1 MNFLPADR
9 PPVAPAA
16 ARRRRAS
23 RSRLRPVVREAD
35 VAPAVARR
43 PRAAGNTLCRLAV
56 IGATAL
62 SLGAPASA
70 AAQTGSLTGTVT
82 DAQGAAAPGVTVTA
96 QAALGPPVTVT
107 TDAGG
112 GYMLA
117 LEPGIY
123 SVTFALSGF
132 ETQRRDG
139 VPVTAG
145 ETSVVDVMLALAAI
159 VEQVDVVGVTP
170 LPGAGVDRDRLAAAI
185 TVVDGGDLAARGAAS
200 IADALNERLGA
211 VTLEGTT
218 TNLFQPTLRFRG
230 FTASPLLGL
239 PQGIAVYQNGVRIN
253 EPFGDTVQFDLM
265 PQFALDSVQLSA
277 GSDPVYGLNALGGA
291 LALGLKN
298 GFDNSGFAGEFSGGA
313 FGRLTATAEYGAG
326 NGPWAFYAGATHFTE
341 EGWRVESPS
350 EVTQAF
356 ADVGYRDGGVDAG
369 ISVTYADTF
378 LTGNAPAPIELLEV
392 DRSAVFTFPDE
403 THNRLGFVQGRA
415 NVAASDVWSVQVTGY
430 YRDLDRRTLNGDE
443 AEFGVCDDDALPAGA
458 PDETLCFGADDDDDD
473 DDNNGHDD
481 DDDNGHDDDDDDH
494 DHDHAADDDDD
505 DDHGDDDDHDHD
517 GDDDDHDEEE
527 EATPLV
533 DLVSGRFITSF
544 DAAGD
549 GAYNRTTTLAQG
561 YGATVQATATTG
573 AGARENVFVVG
584 VSADLADVAFE
595 SSSEPGSLTADR
607 GVSGSGLLTS
617 LYGLGGDDL
626 FNTKLETANRA
637 FGLYISDTLSLS
649 EQFHVTVSGR
659 YNRAGIDIADQ
670 LGTSLDGSHT
680 FGRFNPAVGAVF
692 QADESTSFFARYS
705 ESNRAPTAA
714 ELSCADPAEPCR
726 VPNAFVSDPP
736 LEQAVARSV
745 DVGVRGRWQAAA
757 GRGEWSIAAYRTRI
771 DDDILFIASPE
782 LIGTGYF
789 QNAGATARSG
799 LDVELGGN
807 VARTAWYLSY
817 GLVDATF
824 ESSLLLPSDEEVND
838 AATDEGVAVAPGNRL
853 PGIPRHSLKAGVRQ
867 DLTDAWDL
875 ALEAVVSSSRFFL
888 GDEGNDQIPLEGY
901 GVVNLRSAYRFDNGV
916 ELFARIENLL
926 DRKYATSGVLAE
938 LEVFLREVPD
948 ASDPRFIGPGM
959 PRSAFGGIRVRF

>member
-1 MNFLPADR
+1 MKPQSGFAALAAIVLGLGSP
-9 PPVAPAA
+9 PAA
-16 ARRRRAS
+16 F
-23 RSRLRPVVREAD
+23 
-35 VAPAVARR
+35 
-43 PRAAGNTLCRLAV
+43 
-56 IGATAL
+56 
-62 SLGAPASA
+62 
-70 AAQTGSLTGTVT
+70 AQTGSLIGTVT
-82 DAQGAAAPGVTVTA
+82 DAQGAAAPGAMVTA
-96 QAALGPPVTVT
+96 LPALGPAATAT
-107 TDAGG
+107 TDAAG
-112 GYMLA
+112 GYRLA

-123 SVTFALSGF
+123 GVTVALSGF

-139 VPVTAG
+139 VQVTAG
-145 ETSVVDVMLALAAI
+145 ETSVVDVMLPLAAI

-200 IADALNERLGA
+200 MADALNERLGA

-265 PQFALDSVQLSA
+265 PQFALDRVQLSA
-277 GSDPVYGLNALGGA
+277 GSDPTYGLNALGGA
-291 LALGLKN
+291 LALDLKN
-298 GFDNSGFAGEFSGGA
+298 GFDNRGFAGELSGGS

-326 NGPWAFYAGATHFTE
+326 SGPWAFYAGATHFTE
-341 EGWRVESPS
+341 EGWRLESPS

-369 ISVTYADTF
+369 ISFTYADTL
-378 LTGNAPAPIELLEV
+378 LTGNAPAPVELLEV

-443 AEFGVCDDDALPAGA
+443 AEFGACDDDALPAGA
-458 PDETLCFGADDDDDD
+458 PEQTLCFGADDDDDD
-473 DDNNGHDD
+473 HGHD
-481 DDDNGHDDDDDDH
+481 HADDDDDH
-494 DHDHAADDDDD
+494 
-505 DDHGDDDDHDHD
+505 DDHGDDDDDHD
-517 GDDDDHDEEE
+517 GDDDHDEE

-533 DLVSGRFITSF
+533 DLVSGRFITSL

-573 AGARENVFVVG
+573 DGARENVFIVG
-584 VSADLADVAFE
+584 ISADLADVAFE

-607 GVSGSGLLTS
+607 GVAGSGLLTS

-637 FGLYISDTLSLS
+637 FGLYVSDTLSLS
-649 EQFHVTVSGR
+649 EQFHVTFSGR
-659 YNRAGIDIADQ
+659 FNRAGIDIADQ
-670 LGTSLDGSHT
+670 LGTSLNGSHT
-680 FGRFNPAVGAVF
+680 FRRFNPAVGAVF
-692 QADESTSFFARYS
+692 QADENTSFFARYS

-726 VPNAFVSDPP
+726 VPNAFVADPP
-736 LEQAVARSV
+736 LEQAVARSF

-757 GRGEWSIAAYRTRI
+757 GRGEWSVAAYRTRI

-799 LDVELGGN
+799 LDVELSGN
-807 VARTAWYLSY
+807 VARTTWYLSY

-824 ESSLLLPSDEEVND
+824 ESSLLLPGDEEVND
-838 AATDEGVAVAPGNRL
+838 AATDEGVAVAPGDHL

-867 DLTDAWDL
+867 DLTDAWEL

-959 PRSAFGGIRVRF
+959 PRSAFGGVRVRF

>member
-1 MNFLPADR
+1 MLCLA
-9 PPVAPAA
+9 APAA
-16 ARRRRAS
+16 
-23 RSRLRPVVREAD
+23 
-35 VAPAVARR
+35 
-43 PRAAGNTLCRLAV
+43 
-56 IGATAL
+56 
-62 SLGAPASA
+62 A

-82 DAQGAAAPGVTVTA
+82 DAQGAAAPGATVTA
-96 QAALGPPVTVT
+96 QAALGPPVMAT

-112 GYMLA
+112 AYMLA
-117 LEPGIY
+117 LEPGTY
-123 SVTFALSGF
+123 RVTFTLTGF
-132 ETQRRDG
+132 ETQVRED
-139 VPVTAG
+139 VQIAAG
-145 ETSVVDVMLALAAI
+145 EASVIDAMLPVAAI
-159 VEQVDVVGVTP
+159 AEQIDVVGVTP
-170 LPGAGVDRDRLAAAI
+170 LPGVGVERDRLAAAI
-185 TVVDGGDLAARGAAS
+185 TVIDGGDLAARGAAS
-200 IADALNERLGA
+200 MADALNERLGA
-211 VTLEGTT
+211 VTLEGMT

-265 PQFALDSVQLSA
+265 PQFALDRVQLSA
-277 GSDPVYGLNALGGA
+277 GSDPTYGLNALGGA
-291 LALGLKN
+291 LALDLKD
-298 GFDNSGFAGEFSGGA
+298 GFDNSGFSGELSGGS
-313 FGRLTATAEYGAG
+313 FGRLTTTAEYGAN
-326 NGPWAFYAGATHFTE
+326 NGPWAFYGGVTHFTE

-356 ADVGYRDGGVDAG
+356 ADVGYRGGGGDAG
-369 ISVTYADTF
+369 ISVTYADTL
-378 LTGNAPAPIELLEV
+378 LTGNAAAPVELLDV
-392 DRSAVFTFPDE
+392 DRSAVFTFPDQ
-403 THNRLGFVQGRA
+403 TANRLGFVQGRA
-415 NVAASDVWSVQVTGY
+415 SVAASDVWSVQITGY

-458 PDETLCFGADDDDDD
+458 PEETLCFGADDDDD
-473 DDNNGHDD
+473 NGHD
-481 DDDNGHDDDDDDH
+481 DDDNGHDDDGH
-494 DHDHAADDDDD
+494 HHADDDDD
-505 DDHGDDDDHDHD
+505 DDHDGHDDDHDDHGDDDDHD
-517 GDDDDHDEEE
+517 GEE

-533 DLVSGRFITSF
+533 DLVSGRFITSL

-573 AGARENVFVVG
+573 AGPRENVFVVG

-617 LYGLGGDDL
+617 LYGLGGDDI
-626 FNTKLETANRA
+626 FNTKLETANSA
-637 FGLYISDTLSLS
+637 FGLFISDTLSLS
-649 EQFHVTVSGR
+649 EQVHVTVSGR
-659 YNRAGIDIADQ
+659 YNRAGIDIVDM

-692 QADESTSFFARYS
+692 EADENTSFFARYS
-705 ESNRAPTAA
+705 ESNRTPTAA

-726 VPNAFVSDPP
+726 VPNAFVADPP
-736 LEQAVARSV
+736 LEQAVARSF
-745 DVGVRGRWQAAA
+745 DAGVRGRWRTAA
-757 GRGEWSIAAYRTRI
+757 GRGEWSVAAYRTRI
-771 DDDILFIASPE
+771 DDDILFVASPE

-799 LDVELGGN
+799 LDVELSGGI
-807 VARTAWYLSY
+807 ARTAWYMSY

-824 ESSLLLPSDEEVND
+824 ESPLLLPSDEEVND
-838 AATDEGVAVAPGNRL
+838 AATDEGVAVAPGDRL

-875 ALEAVVSSSRFFL
+875 ALETVVSSSRFFL

-901 GVVNLRSAYRFDNGV
+901 GVVNLRSSYRFDNGV

-926 DRKYATSGVLAE
+926 DARYATSGVLAE

-959 PRSAFGGIRVRF
+959 PRSAFGGVRVRF

>member
-1 MNFLPADR
+1 ML
-9 PPVAPAA
+9 
-16 ARRRRAS
+16 
-23 RSRLRPVVREAD
+23 
-35 VAPAVARR
+35 
-43 PRAAGNTLCRLAV
+43 G
-56 IGATAL
+56 
-62 SLGAPASA
+62 LGAAASA

-82 DAQGAAAPGVTVTA
+82 DAQGAATPGATVTA
-96 QAALGPPVTVT
+96 QPVLGSAVTAT
-107 TDAGG
+107 TDTAGR
-112 GYMLA
+112 YTLT

-123 SVTFALSGF
+123 SVTIALSGF

-139 VPVTAG
+139 VRIAAGDASVLDMMLPVA
-145 ETSVVDVMLALAAI
+145 ALT
-159 VEQVDVVGVTP
+159 EQVDVVAVTP
-170 LPGAGVDRDRLAAAI
+170 LPGVGVDRDRLAAAI

-265 PQFALDSVQLSA
+265 PQFALDRVQLTA
-277 GSDPVYGLNALGGA
+277 GSDPAYGLNALGGA
-291 LALGLKN
+291 LSLGLKN

-313 FGRLTATAEYGAG
+313 FGRLTATAEYGAN
-326 NGPWAFYAGATHFTE
+326 NGPWAFYAGATHFAE

-350 EVTQAF
+350 EVTQVF
-356 ADVGYRDGGVDAG
+356 ADAGYRAGTVDAG
-369 ISVTYADTF
+369 VSFTYADTR
-378 LTGNAPAPIELLEV
+378 LNGNAPAPVELLEV
-392 DRSAVFTFPDE
+392 ARSAVFTFPDTTE
-403 THNRLGFVQGRA
+403 NRLGFVQGRA
-415 NVAASDVWSVQVTGY
+415 NVAATDIWSVQVTGY

-458 PDETLCFGADDDDDD
+458 PTQTLCFGADDDDDD
-473 DDNNGHDD
+473 DDDH
-481 DDDNGHDDDDDDH
+481 DNGHDDDGHHHAGDDD
-494 DHDHAADDDDD
+494 DGDDHADDD
-505 DDHGDDDDHDHD
+505 DDHGDDDDD
-517 GDDDDHDEEE
+517 GEA

-533 DLVSGRFITSF
+533 DLVSGRFITSLE
-544 DAAGD
+544 AAGD

-561 YGATVQATATTG
+561 YGATVQATATSG

-595 SSSEPGSLTADR
+595 SSSEAGSLTPDR

-637 FGLYISDTLSLS
+637 FGLYVSDTLSLS
-649 EQFHVTVSGR
+649 GQVHITLSGR
-659 YNRAGIDIADQ
+659 YNRAGIDIADL
-670 LGTSLDGSHT
+670 LGTSLDGSHA

-736 LEQAVARSV
+736 LEQAVARSF
-745 DVGVRGRWQAAA
+745 DVGIRGRWQADS
-757 GRGEWSIAAYRTRI
+757 GRGEWSVAAYRTRI

-799 LDVELGGN
+799 LDVEIGGS
-807 VARTAWYLSY
+807 VARTGWYLSY

-824 ESSLLLPSDEEVND
+824 ESPLVLPSDEEVND
-838 AATDEGVAVAPGNRL
+838 AATDQGVAVAPGDRL

-867 DLTDAWDL
+867 DLTDAWNL
-875 ALEAVVSSSRFFL
+875 ALETLVSSSRFFV
-888 GDEGNDQIPLEGY
+888 GDEGNDQIPLAGY
-901 GVVNLRSAYRFDNGV
+901 GVVNLRSSYRFDSGV

-926 DRKYATSGVLAE
+926 DARYATSGVLAE
-938 LEVFLREVPD
+938 LEVFLHEVPD

-959 PRSAFGGIRVRF
+959 PRAAFGGVRVRF

>member
-1 MNFLPADR
+1 M
-9 PPVAPAA
+9 
-16 ARRRRAS
+16 
-23 RSRLRPVVREAD
+23 
-35 VAPAVARR
+35 
-43 PRAAGNTLCRLAV
+43 
-56 IGATAL
+56 
-62 SLGAPASA
+62 
-70 AAQTGSLTGTVT
+70 
-82 DAQGAAAPGVTVTA
+82 
-96 QAALGPPVTVT
+96 
-107 TDAGG
+107 
-112 GYMLA
+112 
-117 LEPGIY
+117 
-123 SVTFALSGF
+123 
-132 ETQRRDG
+132 
-139 VPVTAG
+139 
-145 ETSVVDVMLALAAI
+145 
-159 VEQVDVVGVTP
+159 
-170 LPGAGVDRDRLAAAI
+170 
-185 TVVDGGDLAARGAAS
+185 
-200 IADALNERLGA
+200 
-211 VTLEGTT
+211 
-218 TNLFQPTLRFRG
+218 
-230 FTASPLLGL
+230 
-239 PQGIAVYQNGVRIN
+239 
-253 EPFGDTVQFDLM
+253 
-265 PQFALDSVQLSA
+265 
-277 GSDPVYGLNALGGA
+277 
-291 LALGLKN
+291 
-298 GFDNSGFAGEFSGGA
+298 
-313 FGRLTATAEYGAG
+313 
-326 NGPWAFYAGATHFTE
+326 
-341 EGWRVESPS
+341 ESPS

-369 ISVTYADTF
+369 ISFTYADTF
-378 LTGNAPAPIELLEV
+378 LTGNAPAPVELLEV

-403 THNRLGFVQGRA
+403 TENRLGFVQGRA

-443 AEFGVCDDDALPAGA
+443 AEFGACDDDALPAGA
-458 PDETLCFGADDDDDD
+458 PEGTLCFGADDDDDD
-473 DDNNGHDD
+473 DNGHDD
-481 DDDNGHDDDDDDH
+481 DGNGHDDDDDDDGH
-494 DHDHAADDDDD
+494 DDDDDGHHHADDDDD
-505 DDHGDDDDHDHD
+505 DDHGDDDDDDAHD
-517 GDDDDHDEEE
+517 GDDDDDHDEA

-573 AGARENVFVVG
+573 DGSRENVFVVG

-626 FNTKLETANRA
+626 FNTKLETANSA

-659 YNRAGIDIADQ
+659 YNRAGIDIADK

-692 QADESTSFFARYS
+692 QADGNTSFFARYS

-726 VPNAFVSDPP
+726 VPNAFVADPP
-736 LEQAVARSV
+736 LEQAVARSF
-745 DVGVRGRWQAAA
+745 DAGVRGRWRADA
-757 GRGEWSIAAYRTRI
+757 GRGEWSVAAYRTRI

-799 LDVELGGN
+799 LDVELSGGF
-807 VARTAWYLSY
+807 ARTGWYLSY

-824 ESSLLLPSDEEVND
+824 ESPLLLPSDEEVND
-838 AATDEGVAVAPGNRL
+838 AATDEGVAVAPGDRL

-875 ALEAVVSSSRFFL
+875 ALEAIVSSSRFFL

-901 GVVNLRSAYRFDNGV
+901 GVVNLRSSYRFDSGV

-938 LEVFLREVPD
+938 LEVFLHEVPD
-948 ASDPRFIGPGM
+948 AGDPRFIGPGM
-959 PRSAFGGIRVRF
+959 PRAAFGGVRVRF

>member
-1 MNFLPADR
+1 MNLS
-9 PPVAPAA
+9 PAA
-16 ARRRRAS
+16 RT
-23 RSRLRPVVREAD
+23 PVI
-35 VAPAVARR
+35 PAVARR
-43 PRAAGNTLCRLAV
+43 RRTSGNPLHRLAF
-56 IGATAL
+56 IGAAVL
-62 SLGAPASA
+62 GIGAPAGA

-82 DAQGAAAPGVTVTA
+82 DAQGAATPGATVTA
-96 QAALGPPVTVT
+96 QPALGPPVTGT

-112 GYMLA
+112 MYMLT
-117 LEPGIY
+117 LEPGAY
-123 SVTFALSGF
+123 TVTITLTGF
-132 ETQRRDG
+132 ETQRRAG
-139 VPVTAG
+139 VQIAAG
-145 ETSVVDVMLALAAI
+145 EASVVDVMLPVAAI
-159 VEQVDVVGVTP
+159 AEQVDVVGVTP
-170 LPGAGVDRDRLAAAI
+170 LPGVGVDRDRVAAAV
-185 TVVDGGDLAARGAAS
+185 TVIDGGDLAARGAAS
-200 IADALNERLGA
+200 MADALNERLGA
-211 VTLEGTT
+211 VTLEGMT

-265 PQFALDSVQLSA
+265 PQFALDRVQLTA
-277 GSDPVYGLNALGGA
+277 GSDPAYGLNALGGA
-291 LALGLKN
+291 LALDLKN
-298 GFDNSGFAGEFSGGA
+298 GFDNSGFSGEFSGGS
-313 FGRLTATAEYGAG
+313 FGRLTTTAEYGAG
-326 NGPWAFYAGATHFTE
+326 NGPWAFYGGVTHFTE

-369 ISVTYADTF
+369 ISVTWADTL
-378 LTGNAPAPIELLEV
+378 LTGNAAAPVELLDV
-392 DRSAVFTFPDE
+392 ARSAVFTFPDQTE
-403 THNRLGFVQGRA
+403 NRLGFVQGRA

-458 PDETLCFGADDDDDD
+458 PEQTLCFGADDDDDD
-473 DDNNGHDD
+473 H
-481 DDDNGHDDDDDDH
+481 GHDDDDDD
-494 DHDHAADDDDD
+494 DHHADDDDDDAHHADDDDDHSHDDDD
-505 DDHGDDDDHDHD
+505 DDHGHDDDD
-517 GDDDDHDEEE
+517 DDEEEE

-595 SSSEPGSLTADR
+595 SSSEPGSLTANR
-607 GVSGSGLLTS
+607 GVLGSGLLTS

-626 FNTKLETANRA
+626 FNTKLETANSA
-637 FGLYISDTLSLS
+637 FGLYVSDTLSLS

-659 YNRAGIDIADQ
+659 YNRAGIDITDM

-692 QADESTSFFARYS
+692 QADENTSFFARYS

-736 LEQAVARSV
+736 LEQAVARSF

-757 GRGEWSIAAYRTRI
+757 GRGEWSVSAYRTRI
-771 DDDILFIASPE
+771 DDDILFVASPE

-789 QNAGATARSG
+789 QNAGDTARSG
-799 LDVELGGN
+799 LDVELGGGF
-807 VARTAWYLSY
+807 ARTGWYLSY

-824 ESSLLLPSDEEVND
+824 ESPLLLPSDEEVND
-838 AATDEGVAVAPGNRL
+838 AATDEGVAVVPGDRL

-875 ALEAVVSSSRFFL
+875 ALETMVSSSRFFL

-926 DRKYATSGVLAE
+926 DARYATSGVLAE

-959 PRSAFGGIRVRF
+959 PRSAFGGVRVRF

>member
-1 MNFLPADR
+1 MECTNMNPSPTDR
-9 PPVAPAA
+9 PLVVPAA
-16 ARRRRAS
+16 ARLRRAS
-23 RSRLRPVVREAD
+23 R
-35 VAPAVARR
+35 
-43 PRAAGNTLCRLAV
+43 NTLHRLAV
-56 IGATAL
+56 IGAAAL
-62 SLGAPASA
+62 CLGAPASA

-82 DAQGAAAPGVTVTA
+82 DAQGAAAPGATVTA
-96 QAALGPPVTVT
+96 QPALGPAATAT
-107 TDAGG
+107 TDTAG

-123 SVTFALSGF
+123 SVTIALSGF

-139 VPVTAG
+139 VQVTAG
-145 ETSVVDVMLALAAI
+145 ETSVVDVMLPLAAI
-159 VEQVDVVGVTP
+159 TEQVDVVGVTP
-170 LPGAGVDRDRLAAAI
+170 LPGVGVDRDRLAAAI

-200 IADALNERLGA
+200 MADALNERLGA
-211 VTLEGTT
+211 VTLEGMT

-265 PQFALDSVQLSA
+265 PQFALDRVQLSA
-277 GSDPVYGLNALGGA
+277 GSDPTYGLNALGGA
-291 LALGLKN
+291 LALDLKN
-298 GFDNSGFAGEFSGGA
+298 GFDNSGFAGEFSGGS

-326 NGPWAFYAGATHFTE
+326 SGPWAFYAGATHFTE

-369 ISVTYADTF
+369 ISFTYADTL
-378 LTGNAPAPIELLEV
+378 LTGNAAAPVELLEV
-392 DRSAVFTFPDE
+392 ERSAVFTFPDQTE
-403 THNRLGFVQGRA
+403 NRLGFVQGRA

-443 AEFGVCDDDALPAGA
+443 AEFGACDDDALPAGA
-458 PDETLCFGADDDDDD
+458 PAETLCFGADDDDDD
-473 DDNNGHDD
+473 DDNGHD

-494 DHDHAADDDDD
+494 GHDHADDDDD
-505 DDHGDDDDHDHD
+505 DDHGDDDDDHDHD

-533 DLVSGRFITSF
+533 DLVSGRFITSL

-584 VSADLADVAFE
+584 ISADLADVAFE

-607 GVSGSGLLTS
+607 GVLGSGLLTS

-626 FNTKLETANRA
+626 FNTKLETANSA
-637 FGLYISDTLSLS
+637 FGLYVSDTLSLS

-670 LGTSLDGSHT
+670 IGTSLDGSHT

-692 QADESTSFFARYS
+692 QADENTSFFARYS

-726 VPNAFVSDPP
+726 VPNAFVADPP
-736 LEQAVARSV
+736 LEQAVARSI
-745 DVGVRGRWQAAA
+745 DVGVRGGWQVAA
-757 GRGEWSIAAYRTRI
+757 GRGEWSMAAYRTRI
-771 DDDILFIASPE
+771 EDDILFIASPE

-799 LDVELGGN
+799 LDIELSGN

-824 ESSLLLPSDEEVND
+824 ESPLLLPSDEEVND
-838 AATDEGVAVAPGNRL
+838 AATDEGVAVAPGDRL

-901 GVVNLRSAYRFDNGV
+901 AVVNMRSTYRFDNGV

-948 ASDPRFIGPGM
+948 ASDPRFIGPGI
-959 PRSAFGGIRVRF
+959 PRSAFGGVRVRF

>member
-9 PPVAPAA
+9 PPVAPAGA
-16 ARRRRAS
+16 QRRRA
-23 RSRLRPVVREAD
+23 P
-35 VAPAVARR
+35 
-43 PRAAGNTLCRLAV
+43 GNTPCRLAV
-56 IGATAL
+56 IGAAL
-62 SLGAPASA
+62 FGLCAPASA

-96 QAALGPPVTVT
+96 QAALGPPVAVT
-107 TDAGG
+107 TDAAG
-112 GYMLA
+112 GYMLT

-123 SVTFALSGF
+123 TVTIALSGF

-145 ETSVVDVMLALAAI
+145 ETSVVDVMLPLAAI

-200 IADALNERLGA
+200 MADALNERLGA

-265 PQFALDSVQLSA
+265 PQFALDRVQLSA
-277 GSDPVYGLNALGGA
+277 GSDPTYGLNALGGA
-291 LALGLKN
+291 LALDLKN

-326 NGPWAFYAGATHFTE
+326 SGPWAFYAGATHFTE
-341 EGWRVESPS
+341 EGWRAESPS

-369 ISVTYADTF
+369 ISFTYADTF

-458 PDETLCFGADDDDDD
+458 PAETLCFGADDDDDD
-473 DDNNGHDD
+473 DNGHDD
-481 DDDNGHDDDDDDH
+481 DHDDNGHDDDDDDH
-494 DHDHAADDDDD
+494 GHDHADDDD
-505 DDHGDDDDHDHD
+505 DDHGDDDHDHD
-517 GDDDDHDEEE
+517 GDDDDDDHGHDDDE

-533 DLVSGRFITSF
+533 DLVSGRFITSL

-584 VSADLADVAFE
+584 VAADLADVAFE

-617 LYGLGGDDL
+617 LYGLGGNDL

-637 FGLYISDTLSLS
+637 FGLYVSDTLSLS

-692 QADESTSFFARYS
+692 QADANTSFFARYS

-736 LEQAVARSV
+736 LEQAVARSF
-745 DVGVRGRWQAAA
+745 DVGVRGRWQVDSA
-757 GRGEWSIAAYRTRI
+757 RGEWSIAAYRTRI

-807 VARTAWYLSY
+807 LARTAWYLSY

-824 ESSLLLPSDEEVND
+824 ESPLLLPGDEEVND
-838 AATDEGVAVAPGNRL
+838 AATDEGVAVVPGDRL

-901 GVVNLRSAYRFDNGV
+901 GVVNLRSAYRFDSGV

-959 PRSAFGGIRVRF
+959 PRSAFGGVRVRF

>member
-1 MNFLPADR
+1 MNLSPADR
-9 PPVAPAA
+9 PLVVPAA
-16 ARRRRAS
+16 ARRRAS
-23 RSRLRPVVREAD
+23 
-35 VAPAVARR
+35 
-43 PRAAGNTLCRLAV
+43 GNPLHRLAV
-56 IGATAL
+56 IGAAVL
-62 SLGAPASA
+62 CLGAPSAA

-82 DAQGAAAPGVTVTA
+82 DAQGAAASGVTVTA
-96 QAALGPPVTVT
+96 QAAPAPPVTAA

-112 GYMLA
+112 AYMLA
-117 LEPGIY
+117 LDPGTY
-123 SVTFALSGF
+123 TLTFTLSGF
-132 ETQRRDG
+132 ETQVRED
-139 VPVTAG
+139 VQIAAG
-145 ETSVVDVMLALAAI
+145 EASVVDVMLPVAAI
-159 VEQVDVVGVTP
+159 AEQVDVVGVTP
-170 LPGAGVDRDRLAAAI
+170 LPGVGVDRNRLAAAI
-185 TVVDGGDLAARGAAS
+185 TVIDGGDLAARGAAS
-200 IADALNERLGA
+200 MADALNERLGA
-211 VTLEGTT
+211 VTLEGMT

-265 PQFALDSVQLSA
+265 PQFALDRVQLSA
-277 GSDPVYGLNALGGA
+277 GSDPTYGLNALGGA
-291 LALGLKN
+291 LALDLKD
-298 GFDNSGFAGEFSGGA
+298 GFDNRGFAGEFSGGS
-313 FGRLTATAEYGAG
+313 FGRLTTTAEYGAN
-326 NGPWAFYAGATHFTE
+326 NGPWAFYGGVSHFTE

-369 ISVTYADTF
+369 ISVTYADTL
-378 LTGNAPAPIELLEV
+378 LTGNAAAPVELLDI
-392 DRSAVFTFPDE
+392 DRSAVFTFPDQTE
-403 THNRLGFVQGRA
+403 NRLGFVQGRA

-443 AEFGVCDDDALPAGA
+443 AEFGVCEDDALPAGA
-458 PDETLCFGADDDDDD
+458 PEQTLCFGDDD
-473 DDNNGHDD
+473 DD
-481 DDDNGHDDDDDDH
+481 DDDNGHDDDDNGH
-494 DHDHAADDDDD
+494 DHDDDDDDHHADDDDDDAHGHDDDD
-505 DDHGDDDDHDHD
+505 DDHGHD
-517 GDDDDHDEEE
+517 DDDDHDEEE

-533 DLVSGRFITSF
+533 DLVSGRFITSL
-544 DAAGD
+544 DAVGD

-595 SSSEPGSLTADR
+595 SSSEPGSLTPDR
-607 GVSGSGLLTS
+607 GVLGSGLLTS

-626 FNTKLETANRA
+626 FNTKLETANSA
-637 FGLYISDTLSLS
+637 FGLYISDTLSLT

-659 YNRAGIDIADQ
+659 FNRAGIDIIDM
-670 LGTSLDGSHT
+670 LGTSLNGSHT
-680 FGRFNPAVGAVF
+680 FGRFNPAAGFVF
-692 QADESTSFFARYS
+692 EADENTSFFARYS

-726 VPNAFVSDPP
+726 VPNAFVADPP
-736 LEQAVARSV
+736 LEQAVARSF
-745 DVGVRGRWQAAA
+745 DMGVRGRWRSDF
-757 GRGEWSIAAYRTRI
+757 GRGEWSVAAYRTRI

-799 LDVELGGN
+799 LDVELGGGI
-807 VARTAWYLSY
+807 ARTAWYMSY

-838 AATDEGVAVAPGNRL
+838 AATDDGVIVVPGDRL

-901 GVVNLRSAYRFDNGV
+901 GIVNLRSSYRFDNGV

-926 DRKYATSGVLAE
+926 DRRYATSGVLAE

-948 ASDPRFIGPGM
+948 ASVPRFIGPGL

>member
-1 MNFLPADR
+1 MNPSPADR
-9 PPVAPAA
+9 SLAVPAA
-16 ARRRRAS
+16 ARLRGAS
-23 RSRLRPVVREAD
+23 GHTLHRLV
-35 VAPAVARR
+35 
-43 PRAAGNTLCRLAV
+43 L
-56 IGATAL
+56 IGATVL
-62 SLGAPASA
+62 SLGTPAGA
-70 AAQTGSLTGTVT
+70 AAETGSLTGTVT
-82 DAQGAAAPGVTVTA
+82 DAQGAAAPGATVTA
-96 QAALGPPVTVT
+96 ESALGPAATAT
-107 TDAGG
+107 TDAAG
-112 GYMLA
+112 GYTLA
-117 LEPGIY
+117 VEPGIY
-123 SVTFALSGF
+123 SVTVALSGF
-132 ETQRRDG
+132 ETQRRNG
-139 VPVTAG
+139 VQVTAG
-145 ETSVVDVMLALAAI
+145 ETSVVDVMLPLAAI
-159 VEQVDVVGVTP
+159 VEQVDVVGLTP

-200 IADALNERLGA
+200 MADALNERLGA
-211 VTLEGTT
+211 VSLEGTT

-265 PQFALDSVQLSA
+265 PQFALDRVQLSA
-277 GSDPVYGLNALGGA
+277 GSDPTYGLNALGGA

-356 ADVGYRDGGVDAG
+356 ADIGYRDGGVDAG

-415 NVAASDVWSVQVTGY
+415 NLAASDVWSVQVTGY

-458 PDETLCFGADDDDDD
+458 PEQTLCFGADDDDDD
-473 DDNNGHDD
+473 DDNGHGHDD
-481 DDDNGHDDDDDDH
+481 DDDNGHDH
-494 DHDHAADDDDD
+494 ADDDDD
-505 DDHGDDDDHDHD
+505 DDHDDDHD
-517 GDDDDHDEEE
+517 GDDDHDEEE

-533 DLVSGRFITSF
+533 DLVSGRFITSL

-626 FNTKLETANRA
+626 FNTKLETANSA
-637 FGLYISDTLSLS
+637 FGLYVSDTLSLS
-649 EQFHVTVSGR
+649 EQIHVTVSGR
-659 YNRAGIDIADQ
+659 YNRAGIDIADK
-670 LGTSLDGSHT
+670 LGTSLNGSHT

-692 QADESTSFFARYS
+692 QADENTSFFARYS

-736 LEQAVARSV
+736 LEQAVARSF
-745 DVGVRGRWQAAA
+745 DVGIRGRWQSAAR
-757 GRGEWSIAAYRTRI
+757 RGTWSVAAYRTRI
-771 DDDILFIASPE
+771 DDDILFVASPE

-824 ESSLLLPSDEEVND
+824 ESPLLLPSDEEVND
-838 AATDEGVAVAPGNRL
+838 AATDEGVAVAPGDRL

-867 DLTDAWDL
+867 DLTDAWNL
-875 ALEAVVSSSRFFL
+875 ALEAIVSSSRFFL

-948 ASDPRFIGPGM
+948 ASDPRFVGPGM
-959 PRSAFGGIRVRF
+959 PRSAFGGVRVRF

>member
-1 MNFLPADR
+1 MLL
-9 PPVAPAA
+9 PVA
-16 ARRRRAS
+16 
-23 RSRLRPVVREAD
+23 
-35 VAPAVARR
+35 
-43 PRAAGNTLCRLAV
+43 
-56 IGATAL
+56 
-62 SLGAPASA
+62 
-70 AAQTGSLTGTVT
+70 
-82 DAQGAAAPGVTVTA
+82 
-96 QAALGPPVTVT
+96 
-107 TDAGG
+107 
-112 GYMLA
+112 
-117 LEPGIY
+117 
-123 SVTFALSGF
+123 
-132 ETQRRDG
+132 
-139 VPVTAG
+139 
-145 ETSVVDVMLALAAI
+145 AI
-159 VEQVDVVGVTP
+159 TERVDVVGVTP
-170 LPGAGVDRDRLAAAI
+170 LPGTGVDPDRLAAAI
-185 TVVDGGDLAARGAAS
+185 TVIDGGDVVARGAAS
-200 IADALNERLGA
+200 MADALNERLGA

-218 TNLFQPTLRFRG
+218 TNPFQPTLRFRG

-265 PQFALDSVQLSA
+265 PQFALDRVQLSA

-298 GFDNSGFAGEFSGGA
+298 GFDNRGFGGEFSAGA
-313 FGRLTATAEYGAG
+313 FGRLQATAEYGAG
-326 NGPWAFYAGATHFTE
+326 SGPWAFYAGATHFTE
-341 EGWRVESPS
+341 EGWRMESPS

-369 ISVTYADTF
+369 ISFTYADTF
-378 LTGNAPAPIELLEV
+378 LTGNAPAPVELLEV

-403 THNRLGFVQGRA
+403 TENRLGFVQGRA

-443 AEFGVCDDDALPAGA
+443 AEFGACDDDALPAGA
-458 PDETLCFGADDDDDD
+458 PEGTLCFGADDDDDD
-473 DDNNGHDD
+473 DNGHDD
-481 DDDNGHDDDDDDH
+481 DDDNGHDDDDDDGH
-494 DHDHAADDDDD
+494 HHADDDDDDDHHADDDDD
-505 DDHGDDDDHDHD
+505 DDHGHD
-517 GDDDDHDEEE
+517 GDDDDDDHDDDHDGEEEE

-573 AGARENVFVVG
+573 DGSRENVLVVG

-626 FNTKLETANRA
+626 FNTKLETANSA

-659 YNRAGIDIADQ
+659 YNRAGIDIADK

-692 QADESTSFFARYS
+692 QADGNTSFFARYS

-726 VPNAFVSDPP
+726 VPNAFVADPP
-736 LEQAVARSV
+736 LEQAVARSF
-745 DVGVRGRWQAAA
+745 DVGVRGRWRADA
-757 GRGEWSIAAYRTRI
+757 GRGEWSLAAYRTRI

-799 LDVELGGN
+799 LDVELSGGF
-807 VARTAWYLSY
+807 AGTGWYLSY

-824 ESSLLLPSDEEVND
+824 ESPLLLPSDEEVND
-838 AATDEGVAVAPGNRL
+838 AATDEGVAVAPGDRL

-875 ALEAVVSSSRFFL
+875 ALEAIVSSSRFFL

-901 GVVNLRSAYRFDNGV
+901 GVVNLRSSYRFDSGV

-948 ASDPRFIGPGM
+948 ASDPRFVGPGM
-959 PRSAFGGIRVRF
+959 PRSAFGGVRLRF